1 VAVTCTSDA
10 DCQADANSLPGG
22 TVRRCNPDT
31 LACELGFD
39 DEAEVLDLLQRIYR
53 GAAVYYARTDRLSA
67 AAEPLPCQFPANQG
81 VTPIEGTCCMMLGG
95 PDKDNDDLCDADAAA
110 WDEPSWAG
118 LGVRMAEPH
127 AFVYGFV
134 SVGTLGTARFTA
146 SAYGDQDCDTLQST
160 FQVQGLVPGDEP
172 CRLAAPAGLTLAPEG
187 PLMSAL
193 AVRLTSAQQA
203 AFVPAPGVTSLNP
216 YQDEASSNLAAIVDG
231 AVAFYEAQPAGACS
245 FPEAPPSPNSEG
257 SWNPSCCTWHEGPE
271 SFYEYLCQPD
281 AAAWENA
288 AWRALGF
295 SIPTEHAFIY
305 ETRWDDATGLLRA
318 SAYGDLDCDSIRST
332 FVRFVRPVAGSDAC
346 DAEVVP
352 GMYIE
357 NETE

>member
-1 VAVTCTSDA
+1 MAVTCTSDA

-31 LACELGFD
+31 LACEL
-39 DEAEVLDLLQRIYR
+39 
-53 GAAVYYARTDRLSA
+53 
-67 AAEPLPCQFPANQG
+67 
-81 VTPIEGTCCMMLGG
+81 
-95 PDKDNDDLCDADAAA
+95 CDADAAA

-127 AFVYGFV
+127 AFVYGFA

-203 AFVPAPGVTSLNP
+203 AFVVTSLNP
-216 YQDEASSNLAAIVDG
+216 YQDEASSNLAAIVAG
-231 AVAFYEAQPAGACS
+231 AVAFYQA
-245 FPEAPPSPNSEG
+245 
-257 SWNPSCCTWHEGPE
+257 
-271 SFYEYLCQPD
+271 QPD
-281 AAAWENA
+281 AAAWEKA

-305 ETRWDDATGLLRA
+305 ETRWDDATGLLCA
-318 SAYGDLDCDSIRST
+318 SAST
-332 FVRFVRPVAGSDAC
+332 AC
-346 DAEVVP
+346 P
-352 GMYIE
+352 NSRG
-357 NETE
+357 